1 MKVQFSYLH
10 KSLALAAFLVLMVSP
25 ASAKENSGPQ
35 KKAAVVNGSVI
46 TKNDFEREV
55 QVVLQRSGGM
65 EQIPD
70 GAQMV
75 KLREA
80 VLDQMIGTRL
90 LYLKAQEEGFTVND
104 KVVSEELSFFKSRIP
119 SEEQFSR
126 WMLEMNITEP
136 ELKARLKQDLTI
148 KKFLEKK
155 FVEKVAV
162 SGAEADKFYKENQER
177 FKQPEAVLASHIFVP
192 LPAAANDGAKKTA
205 RQEIAAIH
213 KQLKEG
219 RDFAVLALEFYKDVP
234 APAPGYLGYVYR
246 GQVEPAFEQAAFAL
260 KPGQVSDIVETRS
273 GYHLIKI
280 WEKKPEELVS
290 FQEAEEDIKEFLKQ
304 QKVKEGI
311 EAYMVQ
317 AKKNAKVE
325 IMPES

>member
-1 MKVQFSYLH
+1 MQLEIKHLH
-10 KSLALAAFLVLMVSP
+10 RLLALIALLVLVASP
-25 ASAKENSGPQ
+25 VSAKENSGE
-35 KKAAVVNGSVI
+35 KRAAVVNGSAI
-46 TKNDFEREV
+46 TKKDFEREI

-65 EQIPD
+65 EQLPN
-70 GAQMV
+70 GAQMG

-104 KVVSEELSFFKSRIP
+104 KLVNEELASFKSQIP
-119 SEEQFSR
+119 SEEQYSK
-126 WMLEMNITEP
+126 WMLEMNITEAD
-136 ELKARLKQDLTI
+136 LKARLKQDLTI

-155 FVEKVAV
+155 FVEKATV
-162 SGAEADKFYKENQER
+162 SGAEADKFYKENKER

-192 LPAAANDGAKKTA
+192 FPAAADEAARKAA

-219 RDFAVLALEFYKDVP
+219 RDFAVLALEFYKEVP

-260 KPGQVSDIVETRS
+260 KPGEVSDIVETQS

-290 FQEAEEDIKEFLKQ
+290 FQDAEEDIKEFLKQ

-311 EAYMVQ
+311 EAYVIQ
-317 AKKNAKVE
+317 ARKDAKVE